1 MCGFKAATNMGT
13 SPTHI
18 AKPLLVPTDPP
29 KRPRAAPRGPGH
41 TQQNHP
47 GRRSV
52 PPGSIGGRLKVT
64 LGHLGRKLTVKHG
77 IALLGQTRRDQR
89 QKPKDE
95 AQGVDLKNACLSRA
109 GVLGAGLH
117 ASGPLVSAGPMS
129 TSSPL
134 QGGRLHHRGLPVRP
148 PPLAACAA
156 CATASASDFVSHG
169 TGPTGNIPKDSASPC
184 HSGVPGA

>member
-1 MCGFKAATNMGT
+1 MGT
-13 SPTHI
+13 SPTHL

-29 KRPRAAPRGPGH
+29 KRPRAAPRGRGH

-52 PPGSIGGRLKVT
+52 PPGNIGGRLKVT

-89 QKPKDE
+89 PKPKDE
-95 AQGVDLKNACLSRA
+95 TQGVDLTNACLSRA

-117 ASGPLVSAGPMS
+117 ASGPLVSAGPLS
-129 TSSPL
+129 TSCPL
-134 QGGRLHHRGLPVRP
+134 QGVGCLCGHLPWLLVRP
-148 PPLAACAA
+148 VPLPRLVTLCP
-156 CATASASDFVSHG
+156 TAPGLQETLLRIAQALAIRG
-169 TGPTGNIPKDSASPC
+169 SPVL
-184 HSGVPGA
+184 SLL